1 MNSTA
6 SEGSTMHENELATH
20 VVDCSFKLHNQY
32 GPGIFEKPYEA
43 MLAHELAKRGIHG
56 RRQVPCPLV
65 HDGLVFDE
73 AYRIDLLVEE
83 KLIVELK
90 SVDKLEKCHFKQ
102 VQTYLKLQ
110 DRRLG
115 LLINFGEA
123 LIKDGI
129 HRVVNG
135 LEENA

>member
-1 MNSTA
+1 MMS
-6 SEGSTMHENELATH
+6 SSVLEGSTLGENELASH

-32 GPGIFEKPYEA
+32 GPGIFEQPYEA

-56 RRQVPCPLV
+56 LRQVKCPLV

-73 AYRIDLLVEE
+73 AYRIDLLVED
-83 KLIVELK
+83 KLVVELK

-102 VQTYLKLQ
+102 VQTYLKLK
-110 DRRLG
+110 DKKLG

-129 HRVVNG
+129 HRIVNG
-135 LEENA
+135 LED